1 MRPIPT
7 TPRFLLPALALGV
20 MFIVSGCASLQ
31 NLDLGSVRPAPGLD
45 ETTVTAGIKEA
56 LRIGAERTV
65 GSVSAVD
72 GFLGNELIR
81 IAAPPQLDSV
91 TSTLRDVGLGMV
103 VDDLEEG
110 MNRAAEAAAGEALS
124 VLWEAVRTM
133 TVADAFGIL
142 DGGETAATTYFR
154 DRTGAELRSRFQP
167 IVRTSMN
174 EVGVA
179 RLYDRLV
186 DVYTNLPLTGA
197 PEAVSLDDYVT
208 DRALDGLFST
218 LAGEETRIRQDPL
231 ARTTELLRRV
241 FGERRAP

>member
-1 MRPIPT
+1 MRRTST
-7 TPRFLLPALALGV
+7 TWTALALTALC
-20 MFIVSGCASLQ
+20 GCATLQ
-31 NLDLGSVRPAPGLD
+31 NMNLDDVLAGAGGGLD

-72 GFLGNELIR
+72 GFLGNEMIR
-81 IAAPPQLDSV
+81 IAAPSQLNSM
-91 TSTLRDVGLGMV
+91 TETLRDVGLGVV

-142 DGGETAATTYFR
+142 DGDQTAATDYFR
-154 DRTGAELRSRFQP
+154 DRTDTALRARFQP
-167 IVRTSMN
+167 IVHNAMN

-179 RLYDRLV
+179 RLHDRLV
-186 DVYTNLPLTGA
+186 TMYTNLPLSGA
-197 PEAVSLDDYVT
+197 PTAVSLEDYVT
-208 DRALDGLFST
+208 DRTLNGLFT
-218 LAGEETRIRQDPL
+218 VLAGEETQIRQDPV

-241 FGERRAP
+241 FGERTTR